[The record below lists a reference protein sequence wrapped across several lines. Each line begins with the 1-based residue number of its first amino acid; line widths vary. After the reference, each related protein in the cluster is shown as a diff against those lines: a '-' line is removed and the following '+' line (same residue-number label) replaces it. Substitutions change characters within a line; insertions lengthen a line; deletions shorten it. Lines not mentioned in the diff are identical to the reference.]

1 MGITIEEI
9 KIGEPVNSARNGR
22 GIITGKTARTVTV
35 TFQNGNT
42 VKNTYKTNDAY
53 FYHSDF

>member
-1 MGITIEEI
+1 MRLTIQNI
-9 KIGEPVNSARNGR
+9 KIGEPVSSPKNGR
-22 GIITGKTARTVTV
+22 GMITGKTARTITV
-35 TFQNGNT
+35 TFQNGNI